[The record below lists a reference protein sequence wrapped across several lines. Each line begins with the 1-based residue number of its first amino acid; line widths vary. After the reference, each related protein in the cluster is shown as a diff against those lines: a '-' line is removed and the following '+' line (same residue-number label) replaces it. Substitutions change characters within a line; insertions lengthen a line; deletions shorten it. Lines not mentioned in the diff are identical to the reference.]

1 MKSKITLL
9 WHRLIYWFIQVL
21 TRLRLYLT
29 RIYPLEP
36 SEEFPCQRQ
45 MESKILEFSER
56 EQQRMGRFLHDNIGQ
71 MLSGLRLIS
80 LNLSR
85 KFEANGI
92 SGAKEV
98 KEISDLIQKV
108 DQQVRTFSH
117 GMATSGIEE
126 DTVQESLRQLAIK
139 ANEFYGIQ
147 CTFETDLTITL
158 EAENTIRNMYR
169 IAQEAIRNAV
179 VHGEADKVDIRL
191 EDHDTGLLFTIVDN
205 GTGFSQSLEEA
216 KAGGIGI
223 ATMRYRSD
231 MLGGKLSFDE
241 NENGQTRVSCFIA
254 KSGYPSVTQMT
265 SFLVISGYI
274 SLFL

>member
-71 MLSGLRLIS
+71 MLSGIRLIS

-85 KFEANGI
+85 KFETNGI